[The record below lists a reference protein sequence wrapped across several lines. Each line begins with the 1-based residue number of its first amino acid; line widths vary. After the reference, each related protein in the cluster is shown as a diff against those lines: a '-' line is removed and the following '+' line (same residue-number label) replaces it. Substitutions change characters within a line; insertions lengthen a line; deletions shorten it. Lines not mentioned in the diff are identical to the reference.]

1 MAEKSYSKDI
11 ILVLAASFFYMAS
24 PMLVTPLITGFTE
37 SIGASAAL
45 MGLVGGMMN
54 LVSLFCRPLAGNLAD
69 RISKYKLSF
78 AGAVFMTT
86 ACVGYIFAPNEA
98 VVVIAR
104 IINGFGFA
112 CCSVCMATWMSNMLP
127 KDKIGSGMGFYGTM
141 NALAMAVAPAIGV
154 SAYQALGYRASFVI
168 ALAFSVAI
176 IAVIQFIGD
185 KGEPEKADAPAE
197 TDIPT
202 ETDAPAGTDIPAAA
216 GAREKAGKRRIELID
231 VKVIPIALII
241 MLFAVPYCATQ
252 SFLVT
257 YVEVRGLDVAVSMF
271 FPSYAVVL
279 IVLRLSLRNL
289 FDKLPFRVF
298 LLAGCISELL
308 AIVLLAVMR
317 SNAAM
322 LLSSALLAG
331 GYGIMSSVCQ
341 STAILLAGREKRGL
355 ANSTYYI
362 GLDLGMTLGP
372 VIGGAL
378 YGGLDIRLFYPALA
392 VTMPLAGLVYLTAGK
407 GILKRKNR

>member
-78 AGAVFMTT
+78 AGAVFMTA

-185 KGEPEKADAPAE
+185 KGEPEKADIPAE

-279 IVLRLSLRNL
+279 IVLRLNLRNL

-392 VTMPLAGLVYLTAGK
+392 VTMPLAGLVYLAAGK

>member
-1 MAEKSYSKDI
+1 MKSKIYSKDI

-24 PMLVTPLITGFTE
+24 PMLVTPLITGFSG

-78 AGAVFMTT
+78 IGAVFMTL

-112 CCSVCMATWMSNMLP
+112 CCSVCMATWMSDMLP

-154 SAYQALGYRASFVI
+154 SAYQTFGYRASFVI
-168 ALAFSVAI
+168 ALVFSVAI

-185 KGEPEKADAPAE
+185 KGEPEKEPVS
-197 TDIPT
+197 TD
-202 ETDAPAGTDIPAAA
+202 E
-216 GAREKAGKRRIELID
+216 EQKRIELID

-241 MLFAVPYCATQ
+241 MLFAIPYCATQ

-257 YVEVRGLDVAVSMF
+257 YTETRGLHIFVSLF
-271 FPSYAVVL
+271 FPAYAVVL

-289 FDKLPFRVF
+289 FDKLPFQVF
-298 LLAGCISELL
+298 LLAGIVSELMAILLLTLTNNNVIMIL
-308 AIVLLAVMR
+308 A
-317 SNAAM
+317 SCF
-322 LLSSALLAG
+322 LAG
-331 GYGIMSSVCQ
+331 GYGVMSSVCQ
-341 STAILLAGREKRGL
+341 STAILLAGKGKRGL

-372 VIGGAL
+372 FIGGIL
-378 YGGLDIRLFYPALA
+378 YGGLDIKWFYPVLMM
-392 VTMPLAGLVYLTAGK
+392 TMPLAGAVYCFNRKKLK
-407 GILKRKNR
+407 GEKR

>member
-1 MAEKSYSKDI
+1 MRQKIYSKDI

-54 LVSLFCRPLAGNLAD
+54 LVSLFCRPIAGNLAD
-69 RISKYKLSF
+69 RVSKYKLSF
-78 AGAVFMTT
+78 AGAVFMTL

-127 KDKIGSGMGFYGTM
+127 KEKIGSGMGFYGTM

-154 SAYQALGYRASFVI
+154 SAYQAFGYRVSFVI
-168 ALAFSVAI
+168 ALVFSAAVI
-176 IAVIQFIGD
+176 VVIQFIGD
-185 KGEPEKADAPAE
+185 KGEPENGGMEGADAAE
-197 TDIPT
+197 
-202 ETDAPAGTDIPAAA
+202 PAA
-216 GAREKAGKRRIELID
+216 EKKKSRLELID
-231 VKVIPIALII
+231 VRVIPIALII
-241 MLFAVPYCATQ
+241 MLFAIPYCATQ

-257 YVEVRGLDVAVSMF
+257 YAEVRDLDVSVSLF
-271 FPSYAVVL
+271 FPAYAVVL

-289 FDKLPFRVF
+289 FDKLPFHVF
-298 LLAGCISELL
+298 LIASALSELL
-308 AIVLLAVMR
+308 AILFLTIMKNNTVMLLA
-317 SNAAM
+317 SCF
-322 LLSSALLAG
+322 LAG

-341 STAILLAGREKRGL
+341 STAILLAGKEKRGL

-378 YGGLDIRLFYPALA
+378 YGGLDIGWFYPVLM
-392 VTMPLAGLVYLTAGK
+392 VTMPLAGVVYIAAGRGMK
-407 GILKRKNR
+407 SLSRKS

>member
-1 MAEKSYSKDI
+1 MRRNLYSKDI
-11 ILVLAASFFYMAS
+11 MLVLAATFFYMAS

-45 MGLVGGMMN
+45 MGLVGGLMN
-54 LVSLFCRPLAGNLAD
+54 LVSLFCRPIAGNLAD

-78 AGAVFMTT
+78 IGAVFMTA
-86 ACVGYIFAPNEA
+86 ACVGYIFAPNE
-98 VVVIAR
+98 VVVIIAR

-127 KDKIGSGMGFYGTM
+127 KEKIGSGMGVYGTM

-154 SAYQALGYRASFVI
+154 SAYQAFGYRVSFVI
-168 ALAFSVAI
+168 ALVFSLAI
-176 IAVIQFIGD
+176 IVVIQFTGD
-185 KGEPEKADAPAE
+185 KGEPETENADAGE
-197 TDIPT
+197 NGS
-202 ETDAPAGTDIPAAA
+202 DAGDAA
-216 GAREKAGKRRIELID
+216 GRQRRKLELID

-241 MLFAVPYCATQ
+241 MLFAIPYCATQ

-257 YVEVRGLDVAVSMF
+257 YAEVRGLHISVSLF
-271 FPSYAVVL
+271 FPAYAAVL

-289 FDKLPFRVF
+289 FDKLPFRIF
-298 LLAGCISELL
+298 LLSSALSELL
-308 AIVLLAVMR
+308 AILLLTIMKNNAVMLLA
-317 SNAAM
+317 SCF
-322 LLSSALLAG
+322 LAG

-372 VIGGAL
+372 MIGGAL
-378 YGGLDIRLFYPALA
+378 YGWLDIGWFYPVLM
-392 VTMPLAGLVYLTAGK
+392 VTMPLAGVVYAAAGRRMRGK
-407 GILKRKNR
+407 